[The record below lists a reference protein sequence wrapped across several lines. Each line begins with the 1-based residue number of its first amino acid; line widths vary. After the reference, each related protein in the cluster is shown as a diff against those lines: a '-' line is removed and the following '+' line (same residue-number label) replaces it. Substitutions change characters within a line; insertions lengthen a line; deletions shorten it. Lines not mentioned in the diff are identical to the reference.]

1 MLNVILI
8 GMPGSGKS
16 TVGVLLAKALLMD
29 FVDTDLLLQKRYN
42 KTLIEIIESLGIEGF
57 KRIENETLKSLKFE
71 NTVVATGGSA
81 VYGEEAMTSLK
92 SNAVVVYLKLTP
104 KEVKNRIINI
114 TTRGIVM
121 QPGCT
126 IDELYLERAPL
137 YEKYADFVVD
147 CEGKTVEETVG
158 AVVSVLNLMFGKQ
171 KRKA

>member
-42 KTLIEIIESLGIEGF
+42 KTLIKLIESLGIEGF

-81 VYGEEAMTSLK
+81 VYGDEAMKNLK
-92 SNAVVVYLKLTP
+92 TDGVVVYLKLTP
-104 KEVKNRIINI
+104 EEIKNRIKNI

-121 QPGCT
+121 NPGCT
-126 IDELYLERAPL
+126 INELYLERASL
-137 YEKYADFVVD
+137 YEKYADVIVE
-147 CEGKTVEETVG
+147 CNGKTVEETVE
-158 AVVSVLNLMFGKQ
+158 AVVSALDDFKEKNL
-171 KRKA
+171 